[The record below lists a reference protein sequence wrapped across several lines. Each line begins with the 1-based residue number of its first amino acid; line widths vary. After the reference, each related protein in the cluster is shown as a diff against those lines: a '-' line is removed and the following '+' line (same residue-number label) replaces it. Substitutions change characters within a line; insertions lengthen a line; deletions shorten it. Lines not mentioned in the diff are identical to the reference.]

1 MNVAAMGLIYG
12 NAVKTNK
19 KYQSKSDRYICWA
32 KGQMRYVLG
41 DVVTGFVVGFPSG
54 GGGYN
59 RPQDR
64 ASSCPA
70 APAVCNAITAYYN
83 PQVRGPPVSCC
94 RLCYAQDTPSQT
106 NPVCQ
111 DDSWTLLTHSWS
123 LEIPVEFLVEV
134 IRPRITLLFMLLT

>member
-1 MNVAAMGLIYG
+1 MTLAPCAGTVDVTMNVAAMGLIYG

-54 GGGYN
+54 NSGYN

-83 PQVRGPPVSCC
+83 PQVRGPMLCC
-94 RLCYAQDTPSQT
+94 CQLCYVLHTS
-106 NPVCQ
+106 
-111 DDSWTLLTHSWS
+111 
-123 LEIPVEFLVEV
+123 
-134 IRPRITLLFMLLT
+134 RPRLG